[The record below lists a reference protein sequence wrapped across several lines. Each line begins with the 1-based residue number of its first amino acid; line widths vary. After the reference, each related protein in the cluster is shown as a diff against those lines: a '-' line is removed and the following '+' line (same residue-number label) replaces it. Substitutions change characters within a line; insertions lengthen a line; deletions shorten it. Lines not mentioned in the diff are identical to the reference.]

1 MAIYNGFTHWKWW
14 FFHSFLLVYQR
25 VVLSTI
31 QRLGQVVAGNKF
43 KVSGGWPVVGLAAT
57 ELAWLSSYQQATA
70 LEGSKLRGAVK
81 FRTASSVTIGL
92 DRTDIS
98 SDNFFGYVL
107 DSRFQAAST
116 FINLDKGGLGEPST
130 TFQPPTSQPWISLFF
145 PSPSGPS
152 LKMSRDLR
160 WFHLVLSGLPQNM
173 IINHHLHHF
182 KMINHDSDH
191 SRVTQMI
198 MKIKSPFNRHSYI

>member
-1 MAIYNGFTHWKWW
+1 M
-14 FFHSFLLVYQR
+14 VDQR
-25 VVLSTI
+25 
-31 QRLGQVVAGNKF
+31 
-43 KVSGGWPVVGLAAT
+43 
-57 ELAWLSSYQQATA
+57 LAWLSSYQQATA

-130 TFQPPTSQPWISLFF
+130 TFQPPTSQP
-145 PSPSGPS
+145 
-152 LKMSRDLR
+152 
-160 WFHLVLSGLPQNM
+160 
-173 IINHHLHHF
+173 
-182 KMINHDSDH
+182 
-191 SRVTQMI
+191 
-198 MKIKSPFNRHSYI
+198 

>member
-43 KVSGGWPVVGLAAT
+43 KVSCGWPVVGLAAT
-57 ELAWLSSYQQATA
+57 EFKVSSYQQATA

-98 SDNFFGYVL
+98 SDNFFRYVL

-116 FINLDKGGLGEPST
+116 FINLDKGGLVSHQQPS
-130 TFQPPTSQPWISLFF
+130 SRLH
-145 PSPSGPS
+145 PSHEFLCFS
-152 LKMSRDLR
+152 
-160 WFHLVLSGLPQNM
+160 
-173 IINHHLHHF
+173 
-182 KMINHDSDH
+182 
-191 SRVTQMI
+191 
-198 MKIKSPFNRHSYI
+198 